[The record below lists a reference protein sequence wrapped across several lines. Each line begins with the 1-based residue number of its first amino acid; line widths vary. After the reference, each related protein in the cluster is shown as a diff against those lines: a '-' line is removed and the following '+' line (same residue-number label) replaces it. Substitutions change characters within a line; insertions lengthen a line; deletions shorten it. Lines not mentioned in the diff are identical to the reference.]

1 MRIQYIIP
9 WIRWSCSKFVAFK
22 ALSTFSSK
30 EFMAMIII
38 CPEVMDPVLLFK
50 VWIKSRNDFS
60 ASGWLM
66 MSLICLAACSIAPSS
81 RWQFFK
87 PVKVWKK
94 FISFRVTIT
103 KFQRYTQV
111 IFIESDALF
120 CQLPK
125 PKYGFSNLTLVFFHD
140 WQAGLLARWYV
151 VAK

>member
-1 MRIQYIIP
+1 MWYGLREHKIP

-87 PVKVWKK
+87 PVKPKWKTYGLLGTK
-94 FISFRVTIT
+94 IT
-103 KFQRYTQV
+103 
-111 IFIESDALF
+111 
-120 CQLPK
+120 
-125 PKYGFSNLTLVFFHD
+125 SNLFSIGYFLWVLVNWTKVFGFILVVFHD
-140 WQAGLLARWYV
+140 REYDRVKLFFGPNLSFV
-151 VAK
+151 

>member
-1 MRIQYIIP
+1 MWYGLYKIP

-50 VWIKSRNDFS
+50 VWIKSRNDLS

-87 PVKVWKK
+87 PVKQRETN
-94 FISFRVTIT
+94 IIFRVPI
-103 KFQRYTQV
+103 KIIIQIYF
-111 IFIESDALF
+111 
-120 CQLPK
+120 K
-125 PKYGFSNLTLVFFHD
+125 PSGNKKGPMLVGMLVFGSFFCSKQLIKFKKKD
-140 WQAGLLARWYV
+140 
-151 VAK
+151 